1 MSEKFSPTLRIGD
14 LSDFI
19 APSQACVVSLKGLK
33 TTTPNTRKRDKPEV
47 AIANREQ
54 DDPVKISLKDCLA
67 CSGCIT
73 SAETVML
80 EKQSLDEFLSSIDK
94 GKAIIVSLSPQSR
107 ASLAVYFGISPLQVF
122 KKLTTFFKSLGVKAV
137 FDTSCSRDLTLVETC
152 NEFLCRY
159 KQSQLNIDEKPNP
172 SLPMLSSA
180 CPGWICYA
188 EKQLGSYILP
198 YVSSVKSPQQTIG
211 ATIKHHICQ
220 KMGLRPDEVYHVT
233 VMPCYDKKLEAAR
246 GDFVFEVEQEDANKN
261 SLRITEVD
269 SVLTTGEVLD
279 LIKLKAVDIETL
291 DGSPL
296 DKMLTNVSEE
306 GYLYG
311 VPGSSGGYAETV
323 LRYAARMV
331 FGREIEGPLAFRSL
345 RNKDFCEVTLEVSD
359 AFSYLVDGKVVLKFA
374 LCYGFQNLQNIVRKV
389 KMGRCDYHF
398 VEIMACP
405 SGCLNG
411 GGQIKPK
418 PQQSPRELLHSL
430 ETIYMENILV
440 KDPFENPLVKSL
452 YDEWL
457 DQPGSE
463 KAKRHMH
470 TEYHPVTNGQPLA
483 LTFSNSCSV
492 SHLTSKINHQQQV
505 FSLLEKRNPC
515 ISHRET
521 KTMTTSKRLSE
532 KKVAKFQKNITKRG
546 SVPETST
553 KKGYDY
559 PVGPILLGFFVFVVI
574 GSSLFQIIRT
584 ASSGGMA

>member
-33 TTTPNTRKRDKPEV
+33 TTAPNTIKRDKPEV
-47 AIANREQ
+47 AIANKEQ
-54 DDPVKISLKDCLA
+54 TDPVKISLKDCLA

-80 EKQSLDEFLSSIDK
+80 EKQSLDDFLSNIDK

-137 FDTSCSRDLTLVETC
+137 FDTSSSRDLTLIETC
-152 NEFLCRY
+152 HEFVNRY
-159 KQSQLNIDEKPNP
+159 KQNQLSDNEKSN
-172 SLPMLSSA
+172 SALPMLSSA

-198 YVSSVKSPQQTIG
+198 FISSVKSPQQTIG

-233 VMPCYDKKLEAAR
+233 VMPCYDKKLEAVR
-246 GDFVFEVEQEDANKN
+246 DDFVFEVEQEDANK
-261 SLRITEVD
+261 SGLRITEVD

-279 LIKLKAVDIETL
+279 LIKVIFPILAVYVIGDKCLLFLLFLGFKLQLKAVDFETL
-291 DGSPL
+291 DDYPL
-296 DKMLTNVSEE
+296 DKMLTNVNEE

-323 LRYAARMV
+323 FRNAARML
-331 FGREIEGPLAFRSL
+331 FGREIEGPLAFKSL
-345 RNKDFCEVTLEVSD
+345 RNMDFREVTLE
-359 AFSYLVDGKVVLKFA
+359 VDGKVVLKFA

-389 KMGRCDYHF
+389 KIGKCDYHF
-398 VEIMACP
+398 VEVMACP

-418 PQQSPRELLHSL
+418 PQQSPKELLQSL
-430 ETIYMENILV
+430 ETIYMENVLI
-440 KDPFENPLVKSL
+440 KDPFENLLVKSL

-457 DQPGSE
+457 EQPGSE

-470 TEYHPVTNGQPLA
+470 TAYHPMVKSVTAQLHNW
-483 LTFSNSCSV
+483 
-492 SHLTSKINHQQQV
+492 
-505 FSLLEKRNPC
+505 
-515 ISHRET
+515 
-521 KTMTTSKRLSE
+521 
-532 KKVAKFQKNITKRG
+532 
-546 SVPETST
+546 
-553 KKGYDY
+553 
-559 PVGPILLGFFVFVVI
+559 
-574 GSSLFQIIRT
+574 
-584 ASSGGMA
+584 